1 MKKIPSNQSRPLRSA
16 LILWL
21 IFAILGHFTLDV
33 LEHSAYVLCFGVD
46 GHVAMERAGHDHR
59 LEKLRAVDQTV
70 IGQAMLQK
78 ADPPCVDIP
87 VASDDHG
94 SHTPFSVLWKDFAD
108 VEWVALAA
116 LCFILLPFIR
126 TAVAVIRSHSPPLL
140 DSRLLLRRSVVL
152 LI

>member
-1 MKKIPSNQSRPLRSA
+1 MKSNPSSQSRPLRSA

-21 IFAILGHFTLDV
+21 VLAILGHFTLGL
-33 LEHSAYVLCFGVD
+33 LEHSAYVLCFGAD
-46 GHVAMERAGHDHR
+46 GHVAVERAGHDHSA
-59 LEKLRAVDQTV
+59 ENPRAVPQAISVQTT
-70 IGQAMLQK
+70 LQN
-78 ADPPCVDIP
+78 ADHPCVDIP

-94 SHTPFSVLWKDFAD
+94 SHAPFSGFWKDFSD
-108 VEWVALAA
+108 VEWVALAV

-126 TAVAVIRSHSPPLL
+126 TAGAVIRAHSPPFF